1 MTPENRSRNM
11 SFPFAANEFKVA
23 SKARKLSNIRQDV
36 DRTFQLPTRLYV
48 ATVGFYFAFIAVMAI
63 GFRTGEMGLVIAICV
78 FYIAMAFGVPSL
90 WARMNPRHDS
100 QAVDWASFQRNGIV
114 TMTGHMK
121 AADATAQVLVLPV
134 LVFFWGAATAT
145 LAALA
150 S

>member
-1 MTPENRSRNM
+1 M
-11 SFPFAANEFKVA
+11 SFPFAADAFQVDTET
-23 SKARKLSNIRQDV
+23 RQLPNIRQDV
-36 DRTFQLPTRLYV
+36 NRTFQLPTRLYV

-63 GFRTGEMGLVIAICV
+63 GFQTREMGLVIAICV
-78 FYIAMAFGVPSL
+78 IYITMAFGVPSL
-90 WARMNPRHDS
+90 WARMNPHHES

-121 AADATAQVLVLPV
+121 AIDASAQVLVLPV

-145 LAALA
+145 LAALV